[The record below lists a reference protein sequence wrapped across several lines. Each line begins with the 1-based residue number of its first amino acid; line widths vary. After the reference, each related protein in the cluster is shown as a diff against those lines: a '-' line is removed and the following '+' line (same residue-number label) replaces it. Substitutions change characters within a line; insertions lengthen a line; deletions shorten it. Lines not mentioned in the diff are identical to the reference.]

1 MNGQHALFDT
11 TVERATPKPR
21 PPKKQ
26 FPPMPPDLARDA
38 RLVEAWSTWVK
49 YRREMGKPVTPT
61 GQAQAF
67 AKFSEWGAENSVRAI
82 EHTIFSGWQG
92 LQPAPLEIRG
102 VGAAKPD
109 VREKL
114 NAAKRRDMDA

>member
-1 MNGQHALFDT
+1 M
-11 TVERATPKPR
+11 
-21 PPKKQ
+21 
-26 FPPMPPDLARDA
+26 
-38 RLVEAWSTWVK
+38 VEAWERWVK

-67 AKFSEWGAENSVRAI
+67 AEFTRTGVAAAVASINY
-82 EHTIFSGWQG
+82 TILKGWQG

-102 VGAAKPD
+102 GGAAKPD